1 MGRWS
6 FRPRWLC
13 RWFLLVTLALAPS
26 SPSLAAESQKR
37 SEKPDDAPNAAAPAL
52 TPLDLVQSSLART
65 RAILRGPAAPAAD
78 DQDDRRREV
87 RHVARELF
95 AFDTM
100 ARRVLGPQWATLPA
114 ASQQEFLRLFTD
126 MIEQV
131 YGLAMERYAGEHVVF
146 LGEKVSRTHAEVRSR
161 LTTRGTVVSIDYRM
175 LEHGSRWAVYDAV
188 VDDMSVVANYRNQ
201 FESII
206 RTSSFA
212 QLLDRMQRFSRAQ
225 ARRPGDPEA
234 EEQKVLVLAFLFG
247 SAATRK

>member
-13 RWFLLVTLALAPS
+13 RRFLLVTLAFALS
-26 SPSLAAESQKR
+26 SPSLAESPKR
-37 SEKPDDAPNAAAPAL
+37 SEKSADAPNAAAPAV
-52 TPLDLVQSSLART
+52 TPLDLVQSALART

-78 DQDDRRREV
+78 GQDDRRREV

-131 YGLAMERYAGEHVVF
+131 YGIAMERFAGEQVVF

-161 LTTRGTVVSIDYRM
+161 LTMRGTVVSVDYRM
-175 LEHGSRWAVYDAV
+175 LEQGSRWAVYDAV

-212 QLLDRMQRFSRAQ
+212 ELLDRMQRFSPAQ
-225 ARRPGDPEA
+225 TRPPGGPEA
-234 EEQKVLVLAFLFG
+234 EEQKVLTFVFLVRA
-247 SAATRK
+247 AATRK

>member
-1 MGRWS
+1 MGRWR

-13 RWFLLVTLALAPS
+13 RWLLLVTLALAPS
-26 SPSLAAESQKR
+26 SPSLAESPKR
-37 SEKPDDAPNAAAPAL
+37 SEKPDDAPNAAAPAV

-126 MIEQV
+126 MIEQI
-131 YGLAMERYAGEHVVF
+131 YGIAMERYAGEQVVF

-175 LEHGSRWAVYDAV
+175 LEQGSRWVVYDAV
-188 VDDMSVVANYRNQ
+188 IDDMSVLANYRNQ

-212 QLLDRMQRFSRAQ
+212 ELLDRMQRFSLAQ
-225 ARRPGDPEA
+225 ARGPGDPGA
-234 EEQKVLVLAFLFG
+234 EEQKVLVLAFLFR